1 MKLTGISAS
10 IRTSKILLVAAEAK
24 VDLEMNNLKSI
35 AETKSSEHMKK
46 NPNGKI
52 PVLETSDGCIYE
64 SNAIM
69 YQVARIGGGTLLGQD
84 ALQKAKVN

>member
-35 AETKSSEHMKK
+35 AETKSAEHLKK

-52 PVLETSDGCIYE
+52 PLLETSEGPLYE

-69 YQVARIGGGTLLGQD
+69 YHVARVGGGQLLGQD
-84 ALQKAKVN
+84 GL